1 MKTQSGFI
9 LADTLIALTIVALM
23 LTSLL
28 SALQLLHAASTSS
41 AHQLEARLIARALA
55 FEEACPAREGNQ
67 KGEFV
72 EYYWTCKEEIQR
84 LENNDRI
91 QVRSTILQLEWGRP
105 DQKRTYELIQTNLEA
120 RES

>member
-1 MKTQSGFI
+1 MKTESGFI

-41 AHQLEARLIARALA
+41 AHQLEARLIARALV
-55 FEEACPAREGNQ
+55 FEGACLAREGNQ
-67 KGEFV
+67 KGAVV
-72 EYYWTCKEEIQR
+72 EYYWTCEEEIQR
-84 LENNDRI
+84 LENNDKI
-91 QVRSTILQLEWGRP
+91 QVRSTILQLEWGKA
-105 DQKRTYELIQTNLEA
+105 DQKQTYELIRTNLEA